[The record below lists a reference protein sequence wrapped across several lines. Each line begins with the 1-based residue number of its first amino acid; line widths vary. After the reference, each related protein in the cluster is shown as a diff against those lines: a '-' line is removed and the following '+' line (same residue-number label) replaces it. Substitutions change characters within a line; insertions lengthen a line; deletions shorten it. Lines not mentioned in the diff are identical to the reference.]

1 MGFFSIELT
10 DYNGKKFYNV
20 TTDKWLREYP
30 EDYKNYIKKTW
41 EVKEHRMYKLS
52 LHRSSLPCV
61 CGYTKPARRDR

>member
-41 EVKEHRMYKLS
+41 EVKEHRMYS
-52 LHRSSLPCV
+52 
-61 CGYTKPARRDR
+61 